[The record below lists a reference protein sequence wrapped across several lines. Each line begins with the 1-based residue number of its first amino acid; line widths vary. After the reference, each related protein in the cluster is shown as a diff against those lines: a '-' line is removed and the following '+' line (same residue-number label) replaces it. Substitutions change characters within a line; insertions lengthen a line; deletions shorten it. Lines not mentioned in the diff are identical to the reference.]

1 MSLDYMFSLC
11 SYQAMD
17 NRINEIRR
25 RISVVRAGMPDLE
38 REVRLQISQDQDC
51 TEVALKLLATRR
63 ELALLVAEWRAAGGN
78 EPLPTLQERLKG
90 KAPGARL

>member
-1 MSLDYMFSLC
+1 
-11 SYQAMD
+11 MD

-25 RISVVRAGMPDLE
+25 KISVVRAEMPAIE
-38 REVRLQISQDQDC
+38 REVRLQVSQDLDC
-51 TEVALKLLATRR
+51 TDAALKLMAMRR

-90 KAPGARL
+90 KPATGRP

>member
-1 MSLDYMFSLC
+1 
-11 SYQAMD
+11 MD

-25 RISVVRAGMPDLE
+25 KISVVRAGMPTLE
-38 REVRLQISQDQDC
+38 REVRLQVSQDQDC
-51 TEVALKLLATRR
+51 TDAALRLLAMRR

-90 KAPGARL
+90 KPTHGRP

>member
-1 MSLDYMFSLC
+1 
-11 SYQAMD
+11 MD

-25 RISVVRAGMPDLE
+25 KISVVRAGMPAVE
-38 REVRLQISQDQDC
+38 REVRLQVSQDQDC
-51 TEVALKLLATRR
+51 TDAALKLLAMRR

-90 KAPGARL
+90 KTTHGRP

>member
-1 MSLDYMFSLC
+1 
-11 SYQAMD
+11 MD

-25 RISVVRAGMPDLE
+25 RIGVVRAGMPALE
-38 REVRLQISQDQDC
+38 REVRLQVSLDQDC
-51 TEVALKLLATRR
+51 TETAVKLLAMRR

-78 EPLPTLQERLKG
+78 DPLPTLQERLKG